1 MLQIAPL
8 MLMQSGL
15 FFTSFLK
22 TDGLGSMHILHH
34 EEMIKASLGTLLMR
48 LEHKGTL
55 MPPPKSSQLSPPRA
69 SQHYGAGADPH
80 LAGVR
85 AAGQLAQHRPSLLG
99 SMLGSRDAATYAAPV
114 TRPVRDA

>member
-1 MLQIAPL
+1 MAQQLERL
-8 MLMQSGL
+8 EKNL
-15 FFTSFLK
+15 
-22 TDGLGSMHILHH
+22 DGARED

-80 LAGVR
+80 LAGVTSGR
-85 AAGQLAQHRPSLLG
+85 SACTAPAEPTWFDARIERRGNVCGAGNAAGPRRVECVRQ
-99 SMLGSRDAATYAAPV
+99 RDIRVLV
-114 TRPVRDA
+114 T

>member
-1 MLQIAPL
+1 
-8 MLMQSGL
+8 
-15 FFTSFLK
+15 
-22 TDGLGSMHILHH
+22 
-34 EEMIKASLGTLLMR
+34 MR

-85 AAGQLAQHRPSLLG
+85 AAGQLAQHRPSLLRFDARIERRG
-99 SMLGSRDAATYAAPV
+99 DWLCGAGNAAGPRRVKCVRQRDQSFSHIVQSLPV
-114 TRPVRDA
+114 VVQTFFKVYTRGALLPA